1 MCAAQD
7 KFDEFLGRMKLLSLG
22 VLRNNLPYCCSAF
35 YVYDPQNKELIIA
48 SASDSEHIKAVFA
61 NRGVAATVALDT
73 KFVGRIKG
81 VQICGHIRSADE
93 RETSLYL
100 KRFPFARAMETDF
113 FTIRIDWMKMTDNTL
128 TFGKKLIWER

>member
-22 VLRNNLPYCCSAF
+22 VLRNNLPYCCSVF
-35 YVYDPQNKELIIA
+35 YAYDPQNKELIIA

-73 KFVGRIKG
+73 KFIGRIKG
-81 VQICGHIRSADE
+81 VQICGHI
-93 RETSLYL
+93 L

>member
-35 YVYDPQNKELIIA
+35 YAYDPQNKELIIA
-48 SASDSEHIKAVFA
+48 SASDSE
-61 NRGVAATVALDT
+61 
-73 KFVGRIKG
+73 
-81 VQICGHIRSADE
+81 
-93 RETSLYL
+93 
-100 KRFPFARAMETDF
+100 RFPFARAMETDF